1 MCSGKVLTKNHFSC
15 KKRLFAQLAQ
25 KQCIRLCSTHVISSP
40 HKDIDIPEV
49 TLHEYLSN
57 RLEKYADLPALE
69 CGITGRTY
77 TYWQLEQHSKR
88 FAVSLLKAGLKP
100 GQVLAV
106 VLPNCPEFV
115 VAILGGLEAGF
126 KVSPVNPA
134 YTPVEI
140 AHQLHNSGAV
150 CVITIPEIV
159 NNVLAAKAHIEETNK
174 TKFPLKIV
182 GVDTIPQNLPEGVAR
197 FSELTNSTIDISQLK
212 SLRNYE
218 ISNRD
223 VAFLPFSSGTT
234 GLSKGVQLSH
244 RNIISNIIQ
253 MDEPQIN
260 CHIDATKDFQEIVPG
275 LLPFFHIYGL
285 TLILFHSFVYG
296 SKIVTMPK
304 FDHQLFTN
312 VLKKDKCTIMYLV
325 PPLILYIGVNK
336 EITPELLDSVRVI
349 VSGAAPIGA
358 GEIDRCLAKTQ
369 KDKCIFIQGYG
380 LTESSP
386 AALHS
391 PKNPEKLSSVG
402 SPVPS
407 TKAKVINYDT
417 GKTAGPNEKG
427 EICIHGPQVMLG
439 YHNNP
444 EATAATL
451 DKDGWLH
458 TGDIGYYDDEGQF
471 FIVDRMKELI
481 KVKGFQVPPAELE
494 ELLRLHPAVI
504 DAGVTGV
511 PDTRSGEIPV
521 AYIVLSKDKQASA
534 DELKQYIASKVSPYK
549 QLADIVYVDAI
560 PKSPA
565 GKILRRVMKDMYIKQ
580 KQK

>member
-1 MCSGKVLTKNHFSC
+1 MSLWKTTALLENALKQMCSGKVWTKKHFSY
-15 KKRLFAQLAQ
+15 KKRLSSQLTQ

-57 RLEKYADLPALE
+57 RLEKYADLLALE
-69 CGITGRTY
+69 CGISGRRY
-77 TYWQLEQHSKR
+77 TYRQLDQHSKR
-88 FAVSLLKAGLKP
+88 FAVSLLKAGIKP

-115 VAILGGLEAGF
+115 VAILSGLEAGL

-140 AHQLHNSGAV
+140 AHQLHSSGAV
-150 CVITIPEIV
+150 CVVTIPEIV
-159 NNVLAAKAHIEETNK
+159 NNVLAAKTHIEETYK
-174 TKFPLKIV
+174 TKYPLKIV
-182 GVDTIPQNLPEGVAR
+182 GIDVLSKSLPEGVAR
-197 FSELTNSTIDISQLK
+197 FSDLTDSSIDISQLK
-212 SLRNYE
+212 SLRDCE
-218 ISNRD
+218 VSNRD

-234 GLSKGVQLSH
+234 GLSKGVMLSH

-253 MDEPQIN
+253 MDEPKIN

-285 TLILFHSFVYG
+285 TCILFHSFVYG

-312 VLKKDKCTIMYLV
+312 VLKKDKCTVMYLV
-325 PPLILYIGVNK
+325 PPLILYMGVNK
-336 EITPELLDSVRVI
+336 AITPELLEPVRVI
-349 VSGAAPIGA
+349 VAGAAPIGA
-358 GEIDRCLAKTQ
+358 GEIDKCLAKTQ

-380 LTESSP
+380 LTETSP
-386 AALHS
+386 AVLHS
-391 PKNPEKLSSVG
+391 PKNPYSLSSVG

-407 TKAKVINYDT
+407 TKVKVINYET

-427 EICIHGPQVMLG
+427 EICVQGPQVMLG

-444 EATAATL
+444 EATAATI

-458 TGDIGYYDDEGQF
+458 TGDIGYYDKNGQF

-481 KVKGFQVPPAELE
+481 KVKGFQVLRVQFCLNHRLCI
-494 ELLRLHPAVI
+494 LL
-504 DAGVTGV
+504 T
-511 PDTRSGEIPV
+511 
-521 AYIVLSKDKQASA
+521 Q
-534 DELKQYIASKVSPYK
+534 
-549 QLADIVYVDAI
+549 
-560 PKSPA
+560 
-565 GKILRRVMKDMYIKQ
+565 
-580 KQK
+580 